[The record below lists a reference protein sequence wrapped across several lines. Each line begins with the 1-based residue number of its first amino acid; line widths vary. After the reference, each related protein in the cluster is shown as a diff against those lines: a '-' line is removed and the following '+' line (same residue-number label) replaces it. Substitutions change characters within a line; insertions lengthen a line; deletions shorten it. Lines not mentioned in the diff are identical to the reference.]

1 MMNRAI
7 AAILLSMF
15 ATAATAEVV
24 EAVIARV
31 GDRIITRSQYV
42 TRLSDGY
49 QEIERTTPPAGV
61 AERKKE
67 FQDKLFNEMIAEL
80 LLKDRADRL
89 GLTVTNDE
97 VAEAVKRMM
106 QQYNITDEAEFE
118 QSLAQSGLTRSEME
132 SRLRDTILTNKVF
145 SRELRSRADLSD
157 KELRAR
163 YDREKEE
170 HRLPERAVLREI
182 VVVIEPGADAAPL
195 LARAEEAARR
205 ARAGEDFAT
214 LAGELSDSPSKS
226 KGGDIGTVAK
236 GELLASLDEAVF
248 NDPAATIVGPIET
261 PAGYHVLSVEKR
273 IPSEIPPFDQ
283 VKETLRREANDE
295 TFQRDYEAYIQK
307 LRKEAFVK
315 VNEENLPRG

>member
-1 MMNRAI
+1 MMNRAL

-15 ATAATAEVV
+15 ATAASAEIV

-42 TRLSDGY
+42 TRLADGY

-61 AERKKE
+61 AERKKD
-67 FQDKLFNEMIAEL
+67 FQDKLFNEMVAEL

-89 GLTVTNDE
+89 GLTVSNDE
-97 VAEAVKRMM
+97 VKEAIKRMM
-106 QQYNITDEAEFE
+106 AQYNITDEAEFE

-132 SRLRDTILTNKVF
+132 GRLRDTILTNKVF

-163 YDREKEE
+163 YDREKETY
-170 HRLPERAVLREI
+170 RLPERAALREI
-182 VVVIEPGADAAPL
+182 VIVIEPGADVAPL
-195 LARAEEAARR
+195 RARAEEAVRR

-214 LAGELSDSPSKS
+214 LAAELSDSPSKS

-248 NDPAATIVGPIET
+248 SDPNATVVGPIET

-315 VNEENLPRG
+315 VNEENVPRG